1 MMIKV
6 WLAFVIG
13 LLVIFPSQ
21 HASAEPSIELRD
33 AQIQV
38 QDMFKRRLYVEAVP
52 YAEEAIRISAIE
64 YGTEHPTTATLMF
77 NLGKLFYLQS
87 RYEEA
92 EPMYKRALMIR
103 ESVFGN
109 AHPEVAATYNSL
121 GRLYD
126 EQGQLIDAESYY
138 SRALDVMTLVL
149 ADNPHIINSNSRT
162 ASTYRAQAYHNRAR
176 LFHQQGKYADAD
188 NLFGAAL
195 VIMRSTFGEKHA
207 EVARG
212 YENYAMLLRDMGR
225 IDEAKE
231 KEGYARTIRSRS
243 R

>member
-1 MMIKV
+1 
-6 WLAFVIG
+6 
-13 LLVIFPSQ
+13 
-21 HASAEPSIELRD
+21 
-33 AQIQV
+33 
-38 QDMFKRRLYVEAVP
+38 
-52 YAEEAIRISAIE
+52 
-64 YGTEHPTTATLMF
+64 
-77 NLGKLFYLQS
+77 
-87 RYEEA
+87 
-92 EPMYKRALMIR
+92 MYKRALMIR

-109 AHPEVAATYNSL
+109 AHPEVAASYNSL